1 MDGADLNKKTLKNK
15 KKEKKLFK
23 RGLHNPFLK
32 TPETDC
38 RLTLVKT
45 RVLFD
50 PGDAQNI
57 NTWILLAK
65 SPKKARSLQKLKA
78 FKSPKPSLSKQI
90 MNSAYGMPI
99 AVHDSNHASSLHFNN
114 LLQSSPRRRQTP
126 AKPAKPARTTPL
138 TKQEQTIVDIRMF
151 FKNLFSIPPP
161 ASPEPDSAEH
171 ECRAFWKN
179 LFSKCSRRYA
189 ARQAI
194 LEHERSEMQH
204 KEKMCVIC
212 HEDLAAGQRLAATGC
227 GHVFCAGCINTSLRH
242 SDACPT
248 CRTKEPTVTVLYI

>member
-1 MDGADLNKKTLKNK
+1 
-15 KKEKKLFK
+15 
-23 RGLHNPFLK
+23 
-32 TPETDC
+32 
-38 RLTLVKT
+38 
-45 RVLFD
+45 
-50 PGDAQNI
+50 
-57 NTWILLAK
+57 
-65 SPKKARSLQKLKA
+65 
-78 FKSPKPSLSKQI
+78 

-99 AVHDSNHASSLHFNN
+99 AVHDSNHASSWHFNN

-126 AKPAKPARTTPL
+126 ARPARTTPL
-138 TKQEQTIVDIRMF
+138 TEQEKKIEDIRMF
-151 FKNLFSIPPP
+151 FQNLFSIPPP

-171 ECRAFWKN
+171 ECRAFWKK

-204 KEKMCVIC
+204 LDSGVGKEKMCVIC
-212 HEDLAAGQRLAATGC
+212 HEELTAGQRLAATGC
-227 GHVFCAGCINTSLRH
+227 GHVFCVGCISTSLRH